1 MKTLVV
7 YDSAFGNTEK
17 VAKRVAEVLGADVLH
32 SAEVKGEHL
41 NDLDVLIVGSPT
53 QAFQPLKS
61 VKKFL
66 NELGSGSLKGVN
78 VGAFDTRMDIELVN
92 NRLLTVLAKLFGYAS
107 KPIARQLVKK
117 GGVQTIEPAG
127 FIVSDKEGPLKEG
140 ELERAA
146 AWAKG
151 MLS

>member
-7 YDSAFGNTEK
+7 YDSEFGNTEK
-17 VAKRVAEVLGADVLH
+17 VAKRVAEVLKADVLV
-32 SAEVKGEHL
+32 SSEVKQENL

-53 QAFQPLKS
+53 QAFQPLKP
-61 VKKFL
+61 VKVFL
-66 NELGSGSLKGVN
+66 NGLGSDSLKGIK

-92 NRLLTVLAKLFGYAS
+92 NRLLTTLTKLFGYANKS
-107 KPIARQLVKK
+107 IARQLVRK
-117 GGVQTIEPAG
+117 GGVQTIEPVG
-127 FIVSDKEGPLKEG
+127 FIVTDKEGPLREG